1 MFNDKQNQV
10 LSYELDSSRIKNRQK
25 GNISL
30 SYLEGFDIIE
40 TANKI
45 FGHGNWDYTITT
57 LEQVSQE
64 VNSNQNHIICYK
76 AIINV
81 VVHDLSHSKL
91 VSREDV
97 GFGSGIAKTLADA
110 HEGGAKEAVTDAIKR
125 TLRSFGNQFGNSLYD
140 KSRQH
145 SNNQQTTTQS
155 FQQPAQLQQ
164 PQQQYNQTPNN
175 QQVQNN
181 TPQDYASLYNIGLT
195 IMEQGQNL
203 VVIGDDIFSKK
214 DSIKACGFR
223 WDGATKMWYKP
234 LEQQQAA

>member
-1 MFNDKQNQV
+1 MFNDKQIQV
-10 LSYELDSSRIKNRQK
+10 LSYELDSSRIKSRSK

-45 FGHGNWDYTITT
+45 FGYGNWDYTISK

-64 VNSNQNHIICYK
+64 INPNQNHVICYK
-76 AIINV
+76 AIINI
-81 VVHDLSHSKL
+81 VVHDLQHSKHI
-91 VSREDV
+91 SREDV
-97 GFGSGIAKTLADA
+97 GFGTGIAKTLADA
-110 HEGGAKEAVTDAIKR
+110 HESGAKEAVTDAIKR
-125 TLRSFGNQFGNSLYD
+125 AMRSFGNQFGNSLYD

-145 SNNQQTTTQS
+145 KNQTQYTQPQTQQLAQQQHYQQQPTNQQ
-155 FQQPAQLQQ
+155 L
-164 PQQQYNQTPNN
+164 
-175 QQVQNN
+175 QNN
-181 TPQDYASLYNIGLT
+181 IPQDYASLYNLGLT

-223 WDGATKMWYKP
+223 WDGSSKLWYKP
-234 LEQQQAA
+234 IEQQAA